1 MQDKQSLMNKESSS
15 KLVKDNADNNNL
27 LSKEDLDKRKAK
39 LKKKYKPKINLECN
53 KELYLIK

>member
-1 MQDKQSLMNKESSS
+1 MNKESRS

-39 LKKKYKPKINLECN
+39 LRKKYKPKINLECN